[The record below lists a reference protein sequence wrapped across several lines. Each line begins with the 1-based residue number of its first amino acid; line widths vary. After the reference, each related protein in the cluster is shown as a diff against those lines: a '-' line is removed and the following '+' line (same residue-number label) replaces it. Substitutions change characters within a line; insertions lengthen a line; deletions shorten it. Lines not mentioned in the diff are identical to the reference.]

1 MKRSTKRTKQ
11 NQPGLGGPGK
21 NGGRKGRRLRPG
33 PGGLRETKRAR
44 AAAYATMLA
53 QQVRRHVKRKRK
65 VPMALQRR
73 LRRAIEQAG
82 HHYIGA

>member
-33 PGGLRETKRAR
+33 PGGLRETKRSR
-44 AAAYATMLA
+44 AAAYASMLA
-53 QQVRRHVKRKRK
+53 QQAQRHIKRKRK
-65 VPMALQRR
+65 VPARLRRR
-73 LRRAIEQAG
+73 LTRAIEQAG
-82 HHYIGA
+82 YHYIGA